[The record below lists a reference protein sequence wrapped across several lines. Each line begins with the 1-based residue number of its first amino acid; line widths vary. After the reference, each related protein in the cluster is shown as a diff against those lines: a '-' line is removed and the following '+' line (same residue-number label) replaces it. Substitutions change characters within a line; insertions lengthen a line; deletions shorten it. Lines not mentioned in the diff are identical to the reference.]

1 MSQQSRQEA
10 AKRYLLGTL
19 SDEERDQLE
28 QRYFSDTPEFD
39 EIEIAED
46 DLVDAYVRNN
56 LTAAERQRFETVA
69 SSSPHL
75 LERVEFAKLLS
86 QKTTASPSPA
96 KEEEVPKPGRWRRL
110 FAFDPPARLA
120 FGFGVLLVLLGGLLV
135 FGAWLQVRRTSDA
148 IAAREA
154 TLEQRRQE
162 IERLAAQTK
171 ASNEQRASELQAQ
184 EAQLKAQQQA
194 TQEVIR
200 EPNQSTLGFVQTLF
214 LRAGTTRGGGGN
226 SDLALRQNT
235 SRIRFNIDVTGSD
248 SRRYRATIFD
258 PDLKA
263 VSRPRI
269 VTPRKTGSGDFL
281 IFEIPA
287 KGLSPGDYSVRVE
300 GLTATGEVENNNDY
314 PFRLTQ
320 AR

>member
-1 MSQQSRQEA
+1 M

-19 SDEERDQLE
+19 SDQERDQLE
-28 QRYFSDTPEFD
+28 QRYFSDTADFD

-46 DLVDAYVRNN
+46 DLVDAYARDK
-56 LTAAERQRFETVA
+56 LTGDDHRRFELVL
-69 SSSPHL
+69 SSSPRL
-75 LERVEFAKLLS
+75 RQRVEVAKLLS
-86 QKTTASPSPA
+86 RKTQASPVA
-96 KEEEVPKPGRWRRL
+96 AVEEVPKPGRWRQL

-120 FGFGVLLVLLGGLLV
+120 FGFSVLLVLLGGLLV

-154 TLEQRRQE
+154 SLEQRRQE
-162 IERLAAQTK
+162 IERLAAQSQ

-184 EAQLKAQQQA
+184 EAQLKAQQQVA
-194 TQEVIR
+194 QEVIR

-214 LRAGTTRGGGGN
+214 LRSGTTRGGGGN
-226 SDLALRQNT
+226 SDLALRKNT
-235 SRIRFNIDVTGSD
+235 SHIRFNMDVTGSD
-248 SRRYRATIFD
+248 SRRYRATILD
-258 PDLKA
+258 PDLKV
-263 VSRPRI
+263 VSKPRI
-269 VTPRKTGSGDFL
+269 VSPRRTGSGDFL